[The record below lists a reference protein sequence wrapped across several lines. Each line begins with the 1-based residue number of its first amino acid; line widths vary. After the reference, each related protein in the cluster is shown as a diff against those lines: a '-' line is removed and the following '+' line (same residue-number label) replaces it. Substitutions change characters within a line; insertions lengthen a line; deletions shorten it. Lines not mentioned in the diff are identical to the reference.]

1 MLSRLICLALSHL
14 LVIFCWW
21 SFVLW
26 FKFRSLNM
34 TYNALCFV
42 AFLLVALSAECHVDG
57 ETLVNKE
64 VHLEQNGYN
73 DVSNSEEKPTSRC
86 NLCRQF
92 YQTTPQEVHPQ
103 YGHQTSTEFCSRCPA
118 PKPVPE
124 LVKLHAFCRE
134 CLVIVAQTKSALC
147 PCSSF
152 EEIRTSITRM
162 CTMIS
167 FTKPIEV
174 CTTGVLW
181 GYRKVYFYFDK

>member
-1 MLSRLICLALSHL
+1 
-14 LVIFCWW
+14 
-21 SFVLW
+21 
-26 FKFRSLNM
+26 M

-103 YGHQTSTEFCSRCPA
+103 
-118 PKPVPE
+118 
-124 LVKLHAFCRE
+124 VKLHAFCRE